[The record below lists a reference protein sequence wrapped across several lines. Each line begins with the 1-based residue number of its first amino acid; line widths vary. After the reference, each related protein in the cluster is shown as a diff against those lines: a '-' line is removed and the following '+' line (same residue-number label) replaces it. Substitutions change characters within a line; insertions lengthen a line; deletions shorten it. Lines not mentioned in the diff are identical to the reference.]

1 MAQQNATGQTTTGT
15 NSLADSR
22 ALQTVLEGLTRV
34 YCGEQL
40 DVTVDDSSQS
50 KIDSDGNITI
60 GVDHSHVGADLDRS
74 EHFRIATNDVSHE
87 TEHYLETDLGGISE
101 FADQYPACRNLAASV
116 WNIVEDVYIDEQR
129 FDRRPKL
136 RAVAAWYGSL
146 MADGDVWT
154 PVDELVETAD
164 PVSAISSGIVQIK
177 WIGTPKG
184 YSALDPQDDEQATV
198 RDVLADARD
207 EIERAKSTHDQD
219 DRTAIAH
226 SIMDRILDEY
236 SPDEWDNAESL
247 LDDLM
252 RTLMSAD
259 PGAPP
264 IDDAE
269 PRRSPDGDGTADGPD
284 ADRTDAE
291 VSDDADADT
300 DADTDAD
307 AGAGDTSEQASDT
320 DADNAQADA
329 SGEPGDA
336 SGDSDEAGDEP
347 DTADAMDRADASGD
361 SDDAAKEWQDIDE
374 DTDLD
379 DAAADATDDKE
390 ERYERREE
398 RMQNPIRKRAA
409 DRDEVIER
417 VADGHRY
424 NIHSDADARELQ
436 RYARRGGLIDSI
448 KREFQDLRS
457 KPQGQASRSG
467 ARAHKSNI
475 VRHAAGDKSIRKLS
489 RRREPSTFGGR
500 AVSFAL
506 DGSGSMDTDDTESGY
521 SRLEEAK
528 VALGALATAIDEMG
542 DTVMGSC
549 FDSRDD
555 PRLVTAP
562 DEDFSW
568 QHLDGVDATLG
579 ATPMAEGVED
589 AAELLDG
596 ANAQQRALFVLC
608 DGEPESRAATKRQ
621 IESARRDGIDV
632 IGVGFGG
639 AEEHDM
645 RWLFGDDEYV
655 VTSPDSLA
663 EDVVGVYR
671 DMI

>member
-1 MAQQNATGQTTTGT
+1 MAQQNATGQTATGT
-15 NSLADSR
+15 NSLANSR

-50 KIDSDGNITI
+50 AIDADGNITI
-60 GVDHSHVGADLDRS
+60 GVDHSHVGTTLDRS

-87 TEHYLETDLGGISE
+87 TEHYRLTDLEGISA

-154 PVDELVETAD
+154 PVDELVETSD
-164 PVSAISSGIVQIK
+164 PVSAIGSGIVQIK

-184 YSALDPQDDEQATV
+184 YSDLDDTDDEQATV

-247 LDDLM
+247 LDELM
-252 RTLMSAD
+252 RALMSAD
-259 PGAPP
+259 PGAVPAA
-264 IDDAE
+264 DAE

-291 VSDDADADT
+291 ISDDT
-300 DADTDAD
+300 DADTAD
-307 AGAGDTSEQASDT
+307 AG
-320 DADNAQADA
+320 
-329 SGEPGDA
+329 GEPGDA
-336 SGDSDEAGDEP
+336 SGDSDEGDDEQ
-347 DTADAMDRADASGD
+347 DTADAMDQADASGD

-379 DAAADATDDKE
+379 DAAADATDAKE

-409 DRDEVIER
+409 DRDATIER
-417 VADGHRY
+417 VANGERD
-424 NIHSDADARELQ
+424 NPDSDASARELQ
-436 RYARRGGLIDSI
+436 HYAQRGGLIDAI

-489 RRREPSTFGGR
+489 RRRTPSTFGGR

-506 DGSGSMDTDDTESGY
+506 DGSGSMDTADTESGY
-521 SRLEEAK
+521 TRLEEAK

-542 DTVMGSC
+542 DSVMGSA
-549 FDSRDD
+549 FDSDID
-555 PRLVTAP
+555 PTLVTAP

-568 QHLDGVDATLG
+568 QHLDGVDLTLMG
-579 ATPMAEGVED
+579 TPMANGVED

-596 ANAQQRALFVLC
+596 VNAQQRALFVLC
-608 DGEPESRAATKRQ
+608 DGEPDSMIRTRSQ
-621 IESARRDGIDV
+621 IKSARREGIDV

-639 AEEHDM
+639 ATEHNM
-645 RWLFGDDEYV
+645 RRLFGDDNYV

-671 DMI
+671 DMIDG